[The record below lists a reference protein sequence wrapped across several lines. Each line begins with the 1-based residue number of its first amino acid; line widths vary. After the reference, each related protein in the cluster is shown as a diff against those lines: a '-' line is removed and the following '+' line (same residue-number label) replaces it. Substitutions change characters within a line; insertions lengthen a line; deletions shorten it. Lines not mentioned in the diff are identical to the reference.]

1 MRNKL
6 FLIFLITAFVLSF
19 PIISDSQQKAPAKV
33 PAAAPTKPA
42 AAPAKPAAMGKPII
56 LGVPTSL
63 YTPFGRDGKKAVDL
77 AVEEV
82 NAKGGVWVGKERRP
96 FKVVFTDTRD
106 GEPATPTHDALMAY
120 EKLIME
126 EKPHAIVIGAFR
138 SEALIASMDLVAKYK
153 IPQLGTIAQTPAF
166 QKQFKTDPE
175 KYKYLF
181 RVTTDAT
188 VPGMY
193 LSKALDLL
201 KKDYKLESIY
211 VLYQD
216 TLWAQ
221 AFAGVVKKHCQETGW
236 KEVGYDA
243 YAAGASD
250 FSPGLTKAKEGKAQV
265 IAMMWDVP
273 LGAGIFA
280 KQYVAM
286 QVPAL
291 LVGFIP
297 PMGSPAAVKAV
308 GQEVEYSITV
318 EFPVG
323 ATLALKK
330 LPKTGEFLNK
340 FKKKY
345 GDLPEPPAVNS
356 SAYDSVF
363 ILAQAIERAGSLD
376 ADKLVAAL
384 EQTDYRGVSGRI
396 RFNKETHTAIFGDK
410 DPNETGIAV
419 VFQWQRDAAKQLV
432 RVPIYPEFL
441 AEGKI
446 ILPPWMK

>member
-1 MRNKL
+1 MKNKI
-6 FLIFLITAFVLSF
+6 FLIFLVTAFLLSLS
-19 PIISDSQQKAPAKV
+19 IMSEAQKPAE
-33 PAAAPTKPA
+33 KPA
-42 AAPAKPAAMGKPII
+42 APPAKPAVAAKPII
-56 LGVPTSL
+56 IGVPTSL
-63 YTPFGRDGKKAVDL
+63 YTPFGRDGLKAVNL

-82 NAKGGVWVGKERRP
+82 NAKGGVSVGKEKRP

-120 EKLIME
+120 EKLILE
-126 EKPHAIVIGAFR
+126 QKPHAVLVAPFR
-138 SEALIASMDLVAKYK
+138 SEALVASMDLAAKYK
-153 IPQLGTIAQTPAF
+153 IPQLGTIAQTPVF
-166 QKQFKTDPE
+166 QRQFKTDPE

-181 RVTTDAT
+181 RVTTDST

-193 LSKALDLL
+193 LSRALDLL
-201 KKDYKLESIY
+201 KKDYKLDSVYI
-211 VLYQD
+211 LYQD

-221 AFAGVVKKHCQETGW
+221 AFAGVVRKHGQETGW

-280 KQYVAM
+280 KQFVAM

-297 PMGSPAAVKAV
+297 PMGSPLALKAV

-323 ATLALKK
+323 ATLPLKK
-330 LPKTGEFLNK
+330 LPKTGEFLSK

-345 GDLPEPPAVNS
+345 GDYPEPPAVNS

-363 ILAQAIERAGSLD
+363 ILAQAIERAGTLD

-384 EQTDYRGVSGRI
+384 EQTDYKGVSGRI

-410 DPNETGIAV
+410 DYNETGIAV
-419 VFQWQRDAAKQLV
+419 VFQWQKDKSGQLV
-432 RVPIYPEFL
+432 RVPIYPDFV

>member
-6 FLIFLITAFVLSF
+6 FLIFLITAFVFSF
-19 PIISDSQQKAPAKV
+19 PIISEAQQKAPAK
-33 PAAAPTKPA
+33 APVM
-42 AAPAKPAAMGKPII
+42 KPAAMGKPIT

-82 NAKGGVWVGKERRP
+82 NAKGGVLVGKERRP

-120 EKLIME
+120 EKLITE
-126 EKPHAIVIGAFR
+126 QKPDAIVIGAFR

-153 IPQLGTIAQTPAF
+153 IPQIGTIAQTPAF
-166 QKQFKTDPE
+166 QVQFKKDPE

-181 RVTTDAT
+181 RATTDST

-193 LSKALDLL
+193 LSRALDLL
-201 KKDYKLESIY
+201 KKDYKLENLY

-221 AFAGVVKKHCQETGW
+221 AFAGVVKKHAQETGW

-297 PMGSPAAVKAV
+297 PMGSPAAVRAV

-376 ADKLVAAL
+376 ADKLVTAL
-384 EQTDYRGVSGRI
+384 EQTDYKGVSGRI